1 MAINIHKSKEN
12 IDIEEALGVIWTSLQ
27 RNEDDFEKVSET
39 IEKGVSQN
47 ITNILLEKNFIIKE
61 KNKIK
66 LTASGEDLGKQL
78 TRRHRLTER
87 LLADVLDFNRQD
99 IEKIACDLEHNLSTD
114 LADSICT
121 LLGHPKQCPH
131 GNPIPEGNCCKN
143 SSSKIESI
151 VVPLSKIDIAEE
163 VTLLKEKM
171 SDTKTTTVAG
181 MEFCEG
187 NLDGKDVIVVHGV
200 RYYDKY
206 VKKNGKWRISERE
219 QYFVFSDTR
228 ELKNEN

>member
-1 MAINIHKSKEN
+1 MTINTHKSKEKIN
-12 IDIEEALGVIWTSLQ
+12 IEEALGVIWTSIQ
-27 RNEDDFEKVSET
+27 RGEDNFDTVSKTVKQGVDENIINE
-39 IEKGVSQN
+39 
-47 ITNILLEKNFIIKE
+47 LLNGKYIIKE
-61 KNKIK
+61 DNKIK
-66 LTASGEDLGKQL
+66 LTDTGEDLGKQL

-163 VTLLKEKM
+163 VTLSYIVTTNHDYMHKLLSLGMVPGTKLKLHQKFPTYIVKVNE
-171 SDTKTTTVAG
+171 TQIA
-181 MEFCEG
+181 
-187 NLDGKDVIVVHGV
+187 LDGEIANLIYV
-200 RYYDKY
+200 RK
-206 VKKNGKWRISERE
+206 
-219 QYFVFSDTR
+219 
-228 ELKNEN
+228 

>member
-1 MAINIHKSKEN
+1 MTINTHKSKEKIN
-12 IDIEEALGVIWTSLQ
+12 IEEALGVIWTSIQ
-27 RNEDDFEKVSET
+27 RGEDNFEEVSKTVKQGVDENIINE
-39 IEKGVSQN
+39 
-47 ITNILLEKNFIIKE
+47 LLNGKYIIKE
-61 KNKIK
+61 DNKIK
-66 LTASGEDLGKQL
+66 LTDTGEDLGKQL

-163 VTLLKEKM
+163 VTLSYIVTTNHDYMHKLLSLGMVPGTKLKLHQKFPTYIVKVNE
-171 SDTKTTTVAG
+171 TQIA
-181 MEFCEG
+181 
-187 NLDGKDVIVVHGV
+187 LDGEVANLIYV
-200 RYYDKY
+200 RK
-206 VKKNGKWRISERE
+206 
-219 QYFVFSDTR
+219 
-228 ELKNEN
+228 

>member
-1 MAINIHKSKEN
+1 MTINEHKSKKN
-12 IDIEEALGVIWTSLQ
+12 IDIEEALGVIWTSIQ
-27 RNEDDFEKVSET
+27 RGEDNFEEVSKT
-39 IEKGVSQN
+39 VKQGVDEN
-47 ITNILLEKNFIIKE
+47 IIDELLNGKYIVKE
-61 KNKIK
+61 DSKIK
-66 LTASGEDLGKQL
+66 LTDTGEDLGKQL

-87 LLADVLDFNRQD
+87 LLADVLDFDRQA

-163 VTLLKEKM
+163 VTLSYIVTTNHDYMHKLLSLGMVPGTKLKLHQKFPTYIVKVNETQIALD
-171 SDTKTTTVAG
+171 SEVA
-181 MEFCEG
+181 
-187 NLDGKDVIVVHGV
+187 NLIYV
-200 RYYDKY
+200 RK
-206 VKKNGKWRISERE
+206 
-219 QYFVFSDTR
+219 
-228 ELKNEN
+228 

>member
-1 MAINIHKSKEN
+1 MTINEHKSKEN
-12 IDIEEALGVIWTSLQ
+12 IDIEEALGVIWTSIQ
-27 RNEDDFEKVSET
+27 RGEDNFETVSEKVKQGVD
-39 IEKGVSQN
+39 EKIVDE
-47 ITNILLEKNFIIKE
+47 LLNGKYIVKE
-61 KNKIK
+61 GSKIK
-66 LTASGEDLGKQL
+66 LTDTGEDLGKQL

-87 LLADVLDFNRQD
+87 LLADVLDFDRQA

-163 VTLLKEKM
+163 VTLSYIVTTNHDYMHKLLSLGMVPGTKLKLHQKFPTYIVKVNE
-171 SDTKTTTVAG
+171 TQIA
-181 MEFCEG
+181 
-187 NLDGKDVIVVHGV
+187 LDGEVANLIYV
-200 RYYDKY
+200 RK
-206 VKKNGKWRISERE
+206 
-219 QYFVFSDTR
+219 
-228 ELKNEN
+228 

>member
-1 MAINIHKSKEN
+1 MTINTHKSKEKIN
-12 IDIEEALGVIWTSLQ
+12 IEEALGVIWTSIQ
-27 RNEDDFEKVSET
+27 RGEDNFETVSEKV
-39 IEKGVSQN
+39 KQGVDKN
-47 ITNILLEKNFIIKE
+47 IVDELLNGKYITKE
-61 KNKIK
+61 DNKIK
-66 LTASGEDLGKQL
+66 LTDTGEDLGKQL

-87 LLADVLDFNRQD
+87 LLADVLDFDRQA

-163 VTLLKEKM
+163 VTLSYIVTTNHDYMHKLLSLGMVPGTKLKLHQKFP
-171 SDTKTTTVAG
+171 TYIVNVNQTQIA
-181 MEFCEG
+181 
-187 NLDGKDVIVVHGV
+187 LDGEVANLIYV
-200 RYYDKY
+200 RK
-206 VKKNGKWRISERE
+206 
-219 QYFVFSDTR
+219 
-228 ELKNEN
+228 

>member
-1 MAINIHKSKEN
+1 MAINEHKSKEN
-12 IDIEEALGVIWTSLQ
+12 IDIEEALGVIWTSIQ
-27 RNEDDFEKVSET
+27 RGEDNFETVSKTVKQGVGEN
-39 IEKGVSQN
+39 IIDELLKG
-47 ITNILLEKNFIIKE
+47 KYIIKE
-61 KNKIK
+61 DNKIK
-66 LTASGEDLGKQL
+66 LTDTGEDLGKQL

-87 LLADVLDFNRQD
+87 LLADVLDFDRQS

-163 VTLLKEKM
+163 VTLSYIVTTNHDYMHKLLSLGMVPGTKLKLHQKFPTYIVKVNE
-171 SDTKTTTVAG
+171 TQIA
-181 MEFCEG
+181 
-187 NLDGKDVIVVHGV
+187 LDGEVANLIYV
-200 RYYDKY
+200 RK
-206 VKKNGKWRISERE
+206 
-219 QYFVFSDTR
+219 
-228 ELKNEN
+228 

>member
-1 MAINIHKSKEN
+1 MTINTHKSKEKIN
-12 IDIEEALGVIWTSLQ
+12 IEEALGVIWTSIQ
-27 RNEDDFEKVSET
+27 RGEDNFETVSKKVKQGVDENIINE
-39 IEKGVSQN
+39 
-47 ITNILLEKNFIIKE
+47 LLNGKYIIKE
-61 KNKIK
+61 DNKIK
-66 LTASGEDLGKQL
+66 LTDTGEELGKQL

-163 VTLLKEKM
+163 VTLSYIVTTNHDYMHKLLSLGMVPGTKLKLHQKFP
-171 SDTKTTTVAG
+171 TYIVNVNQTQIA
-181 MEFCEG
+181 
-187 NLDGKDVIVVHGV
+187 LDGEVANLIYV
-200 RYYDKY
+200 RK
-206 VKKNGKWRISERE
+206 
-219 QYFVFSDTR
+219 
-228 ELKNEN
+228 

>member
-1 MAINIHKSKEN
+1 MTINTHKSKEKIN
-12 IDIEEALGVIWTSLQ
+12 IEEALGVIWTSIQ
-27 RNEDDFEKVSET
+27 RGEDNFETVSKKV
-39 IEKGVSQN
+39 KQGVDEN
-47 ITNILLEKNFIIKE
+47 IIDELLNGKYITKE
-61 KNKIK
+61 DNKIK
-66 LTASGEDLGKQL
+66 LTDTGEDLGKQL

-163 VTLLKEKM
+163 VTLSYIVTTNHDYMHKLLSLGMVPGTKLKLHQKFP
-171 SDTKTTTVAG
+171 TYIVNVNQTQIA
-181 MEFCEG
+181 
-187 NLDGKDVIVVHGV
+187 LDGEVANLIYV
-200 RYYDKY
+200 RK
-206 VKKNGKWRISERE
+206 
-219 QYFVFSDTR
+219 
-228 ELKNEN
+228 

>member
-1 MAINIHKSKEN
+1 MTINKHKSKKN
-12 IDIEEALGVIWTSLQ
+12 IDIEEALGVIWTSIQ
-27 RNEDDFEKVSET
+27 RGEDNFEEVSKT
-39 IEKGVSQN
+39 VKQGVDEN
-47 ITNILLEKNFIIKE
+47 IIDELLNGKYIVKE
-61 KNKIK
+61 GSKIK
-66 LTASGEDLGKQL
+66 LTDTGEDLGKQL

-163 VTLLKEKM
+163 VTLSYIVTTNHDYMHKLLSLGMVPGTKLKLHQKFPTYIVKVNE
-171 SDTKTTTVAG
+171 TQIA
-181 MEFCEG
+181 
-187 NLDGKDVIVVHGV
+187 LDGEVANLIYV
-200 RYYDKY
+200 RK
-206 VKKNGKWRISERE
+206 
-219 QYFVFSDTR
+219 
-228 ELKNEN
+228 

>member
-1 MAINIHKSKEN
+1 MTINTHKSKEKIN
-12 IDIEEALGVIWTSLQ
+12 IEEALGVIWTSIQ
-27 RNEDDFEKVSET
+27 RGEDNFETVSKKVKQGVDENIINE
-39 IEKGVSQN
+39 
-47 ITNILLEKNFIIKE
+47 LLNGKYIIKE
-61 KNKIK
+61 DNKIK
-66 LTASGEDLGKQL
+66 LTDTGEDLGKQL

-163 VTLLKEKM
+163 VTLSYIVTTNHDYMHKLLSLGMVPGTKLKLHQKFP
-171 SDTKTTTVAG
+171 TYIVNVNQTQIA
-181 MEFCEG
+181 
-187 NLDGKDVIVVHGV
+187 LDGEVANLIYV
-200 RYYDKY
+200 RK
-206 VKKNGKWRISERE
+206 
-219 QYFVFSDTR
+219 
-228 ELKNEN
+228 

>member
-1 MAINIHKSKEN
+1 MAINEHKSKKN
-12 IDIEEALGVIWTSLQ
+12 IDIEEALGVIWTSIQ
-27 RNEDDFEKVSET
+27 RGENNFETVSKTVKQGVDENIIDELLNGKYIVKEDD
-39 IEKGVSQN
+39 
-47 ITNILLEKNFIIKE
+47 
-61 KNKIK
+61 KIK
-66 LTASGEDLGKQL
+66 LTDIGEDLGKQL

-151 VVPLSKIDIAEE
+151 VVPLSKIDIADE
-163 VTLLKEKM
+163 VTLSYIVTTNHDYMHKLLSLGMVPGTKLKLHQKFPTYIVKVNE
-171 SDTKTTTVAG
+171 TQIA
-181 MEFCEG
+181 
-187 NLDGKDVIVVHGV
+187 LDGEVANLIYV
-200 RYYDKY
+200 RK
-206 VKKNGKWRISERE
+206 
-219 QYFVFSDTR
+219 
-228 ELKNEN
+228 

>member
-1 MAINIHKSKEN
+1 MTINEHKSKKN
-12 IDIEEALGVIWTSLQ
+12 IDIEEALGVIWTSIQ
-27 RNEDDFEKVSET
+27 RGEDNFEEVSKT
-39 IEKGVSQN
+39 VKRGVDEN
-47 ITNILLEKNFIIKE
+47 IIDELLNGKYITKE
-61 KNKIK
+61 DNKIK
-66 LTASGEDLGKQL
+66 LTDTGEDLGKQL

-163 VTLLKEKM
+163 VTLSYIVTTNHDYMHKLLSLGMVPGTKLKLHQKFPTYIVKVNE
-171 SDTKTTTVAG
+171 TQIA
-181 MEFCEG
+181 
-187 NLDGKDVIVVHGV
+187 LDGEVANLIYV
-200 RYYDKY
+200 RK
-206 VKKNGKWRISERE
+206 
-219 QYFVFSDTR
+219 
-228 ELKNEN
+228 

>member
-1 MAINIHKSKEN
+1 MAINEHKSKKN
-12 IDIEEALGVIWTSLQ
+12 IDIEEALGVIWTSIQ
-27 RNEDDFEKVSET
+27 RGNDDFEEVSKT
-39 IEKGVSQN
+39 VKQGVDEN
-47 ITNILLEKNFIIKE
+47 IIDELLNGKYIVKE
-61 KNKIK
+61 GNKIK
-66 LTASGEDLGKQL
+66 LTDAGEDLGKQL

-151 VVPLSKIDIAEE
+151 VVPLSKVDIAED
-163 VTLLKEKM
+163 VTLSYIVTTNHDYMHKLLSLGMVPGTKLKLHQKFPTYIVKVNE
-171 SDTKTTTVAG
+171 TQIA
-181 MEFCEG
+181 
-187 NLDGKDVIVVHGV
+187 LDGEVANLIYV
-200 RYYDKY
+200 RK
-206 VKKNGKWRISERE
+206 
-219 QYFVFSDTR
+219 
-228 ELKNEN
+228 

>member
-12 IDIEEALGVIWTSLQ
+12 IDIEEALGVIWTSIQ
-27 RNEDDFEKVSET
+27 RGEDNFETVSKT
-39 IEKGVSQN
+39 VKQGVDEN
-47 ITNILLEKNFIIKE
+47 IIDELLNGKYIIKE
-61 KNKIK
+61 NDKIK
-66 LTASGEDLGKQL
+66 LTDEGEDLGKQL

-87 LLADVLDFNRQD
+87 LLADVLDFDRQA

-151 VVPLSKIDIAEE
+151 VVPLSKIDIADE
-163 VTLLKEKM
+163 VTLSYIVTTNHDYMHKLLSLGMVPGTKLKLHQKFPTYIVKVNETQIAL
-171 SDTKTTTVAG
+171 DAAVA
-181 MEFCEG
+181 
-187 NLDGKDVIVVHGV
+187 NLIYV
-200 RYYDKY
+200 RK
-206 VKKNGKWRISERE
+206 
-219 QYFVFSDTR
+219 
-228 ELKNEN
+228 

>member
-1 MAINIHKSKEN
+1 MAINEHKSKKN
-12 IDIEEALGVIWTSLQ
+12 IDIEEALGVIWTSIQ
-27 RNEDDFEKVSET
+27 RGEDNFETVSKT
-39 IEKGVSQN
+39 VKQGVDEN
-47 ITNILLEKNFIIKE
+47 IIDELLNGKYIIKE
-61 KNKIK
+61 GNKIK
-66 LTASGEDLGKQL
+66 LTDAGEDLGKQL

-163 VTLLKEKM
+163 VTLSYIVTTNHDYMHKLLSLGMVPGTKLKLHQKFPTYIVKVNE
-171 SDTKTTTVAG
+171 TQIA
-181 MEFCEG
+181 
-187 NLDGKDVIVVHGV
+187 LDGEVANLIYV
-200 RYYDKY
+200 RK
-206 VKKNGKWRISERE
+206 
-219 QYFVFSDTR
+219 
-228 ELKNEN
+228 

>member
-1 MAINIHKSKEN
+1 MAINIHKSKKN
-12 IDIEEALGVIWTSLQ
+12 IDIEEALGVIWTSIQ
-27 RNEDDFEKVSET
+27 RGEDNFETVSKT
-39 IEKGVSQN
+39 VKQGVDEN
-47 ITNILLEKNFIIKE
+47 IIDELLNGKYIIKE
-61 KNKIK
+61 NDKIK
-66 LTASGEDLGKQL
+66 LTDEGEDLGKQL

-151 VVPLSKIDIAEE
+151 VVPLSKIDIADE
-163 VTLLKEKM
+163 VTLSYIVTTNHDYMHKLLSLGMVPGTKLKLHQKFPTYIVKVNETQIAL
-171 SDTKTTTVAG
+171 DAAVA
-181 MEFCEG
+181 
-187 NLDGKDVIVVHGV
+187 NLIYV
-200 RYYDKY
+200 RK
-206 VKKNGKWRISERE
+206 
-219 QYFVFSDTR
+219 
-228 ELKNEN
+228 

>member
-1 MAINIHKSKEN
+1 MAINTHKSKEN
-12 IDIEEALGVIWTSLQ
+12 IDIEEALGVIWTSIQ
-27 RNEDDFEKVSET
+27 RGEDNFETVSKKVKQGVDENIINE
-39 IEKGVSQN
+39 
-47 ITNILLEKNFIIKE
+47 LLNGKYIIKE
-61 KNKIK
+61 DNKIK
-66 LTASGEDLGKQL
+66 LTDTGEDLGKQL

-163 VTLLKEKM
+163 VTLSYIVTTNHDYMHKLLSLGMVPGTKLKLHQKFPTYIVKVNE
-171 SDTKTTTVAG
+171 TQIA
-181 MEFCEG
+181 
-187 NLDGKDVIVVHGV
+187 LDGEVANLIYV
-200 RYYDKY
+200 RK
-206 VKKNGKWRISERE
+206 
-219 QYFVFSDTR
+219 
-228 ELKNEN
+228 

>member
-1 MAINIHKSKEN
+1 MTINIHKSKKN
-12 IDIEEALGVIWTSLQ
+12 IDIEEALGVIWTSIQ
-27 RNEDDFEKVSET
+27 RGEDNFEEVSKTVKQGVDENIINELLNGKY
-39 IEKGVSQN
+39 
-47 ITNILLEKNFIIKE
+47 ITKE
-61 KNKIK
+61 GNKIK
-66 LTASGEDLGKQL
+66 LTDTGEDLGKQL

-143 SSSKIESI
+143 SSSRIESI

-163 VTLLKEKM
+163 VTLSYIVTTNHDYMHKLLSLGMVPGTKLKLHQKFP
-171 SDTKTTTVAG
+171 TYIVNVNQTQIA
-181 MEFCEG
+181 
-187 NLDGKDVIVVHGV
+187 LDGEVANLIYV
-200 RYYDKY
+200 RK
-206 VKKNGKWRISERE
+206 
-219 QYFVFSDTR
+219 
-228 ELKNEN
+228 

>member
-1 MAINIHKSKEN
+1 MAINIHKSKES
-12 IDIEEALGVIWTSLQ
+12 IDLEEALGVIWTSIQ
-27 RNEDDFEKVSET
+27 RGEDSFEKVSKT
-39 IEKGVSQN
+39 VKQGVDEN
-47 ITNILLEKNFIIKE
+47 IIDELLNGKYIIKE
-61 KNKIK
+61 NDKIK
-66 LTASGEDLGKQL
+66 LTDEGEDLGKQL

-163 VTLLKEKM
+163 VTLSYIVTTNHDYMHKLLSLGMVPGTKLKLHQKFPTYIVKVNE
-171 SDTKTTTVAG
+171 TQIA
-181 MEFCEG
+181 
-187 NLDGKDVIVVHGV
+187 LDGAVANLIYV
-200 RYYDKY
+200 RK
-206 VKKNGKWRISERE
+206 
-219 QYFVFSDTR
+219 
-228 ELKNEN
+228 

>member
-1 MAINIHKSKEN
+1 MTINIHKSKKN
-12 IDIEEALGVIWTSLQ
+12 IDIEEALGVIWTSIQ
-27 RNEDDFEKVSET
+27 RGEDNFEEVSK
-39 IEKGVSQN
+39 IVKQGVDEN
-47 ITNILLEKNFIIKE
+47 IVDELLNGKYITKE
-61 KNKIK
+61 DNKIK
-66 LTASGEDLGKQL
+66 LTDIGEDLGKQL

-163 VTLLKEKM
+163 VTLSYIVTTNHDYMHKLLSLGMVPGTKLKLHQKFPTYIVKVNE
-171 SDTKTTTVAG
+171 TQIA
-181 MEFCEG
+181 
-187 NLDGKDVIVVHGV
+187 LDGEVANLIYV
-200 RYYDKY
+200 RK
-206 VKKNGKWRISERE
+206 
-219 QYFVFSDTR
+219 
-228 ELKNEN
+228 

>member
-1 MAINIHKSKEN
+1 MTINIHKSKKN
-12 IDIEEALGVIWTSLQ
+12 IDIEEALGVIWTSIQ
-27 RNEDDFEKVSET
+27 RGEDNFETVSKT
-39 IEKGVSQN
+39 VKQGVDEN
-47 ITNILLEKNFIIKE
+47 IIDELLNGKYIIKE
-61 KNKIK
+61 NDKIK
-66 LTASGEDLGKQL
+66 LTDEGEDLGKQL

-151 VVPLSKIDIAEE
+151 VVPLSKIDIADE
-163 VTLLKEKM
+163 VTLSYIVTTNHDYMHKLLSLGMVPGTKLKLHQKFPTYIVKVNE
-171 SDTKTTTVAG
+171 TQIA
-181 MEFCEG
+181 
-187 NLDGKDVIVVHGV
+187 LDGAVANLIYV
-200 RYYDKY
+200 RK
-206 VKKNGKWRISERE
+206 
-219 QYFVFSDTR
+219 
-228 ELKNEN
+228 